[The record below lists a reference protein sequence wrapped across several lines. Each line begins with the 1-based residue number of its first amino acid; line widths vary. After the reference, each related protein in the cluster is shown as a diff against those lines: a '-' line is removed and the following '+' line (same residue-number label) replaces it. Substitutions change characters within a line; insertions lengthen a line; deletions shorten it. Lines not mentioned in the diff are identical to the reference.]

1 MSGSL
6 PRLLRG
12 VGEQPVHTLRGHLAV
27 HGPMPDLD
35 PAVLLAAVEQAG
47 LRGHGGAAFP
57 AAVKLRAV
65 AGRRGAKVLVANGT
79 EGEPASKKDRVLL
92 RSAPHLVLDGAAAA
106 ARAIGTRTAIIA
118 IGELD
123 HRGRHAIETAVSERG
138 RRPGEPDWQ
147 IVPTPDRF
155 LTGQESALVNLLNG
169 GPGVPSF
176 GPRPFQRGVRGR
188 PTLVQ
193 NVETLA
199 HLALIAR
206 HGPAWF
212 RGLGTPEH
220 PGSALLTVSGGVQ
233 RPGVYEIEH
242 GMAMGELLRWVG
254 AGPPAGVL
262 VGGYFGSWLAPE
274 ELDAARL
281 DGAALAHQGAALG
294 AGVIAVLPKSA
305 CPVAETARVCAFF
318 HAESA
323 GQCGPCLNGLGAIR
337 DTVAAIAG
345 GHGSRADIRQLERWT
360 DDLRGR
366 GACQHPD
373 GAVRFLASALRV
385 FGTQFAEHAVHGPCS
400 RCGHPPVLPV
410 PEYAAG
416 RTALA
421 A

>member
-1 MSGSL
+1 MSSSL
-6 PRLLRG
+6 PRLLAG
-12 VGEQPVHTLRGHLAV
+12 VGEQPVHTLSGHLAV
-27 HGPMPDLD
+27 HGPMPEVD
-35 PAVLLAAVEQAG
+35 PAGLIAAVEEAG

-65 AGRRGAKVLVANGT
+65 AARRGAKVLVANGT

-106 ARAIGTRTAIIA
+106 ARAIGTREAIIA
-118 IGELD
+118 ISELD
-123 HRGRHAIETAVSERG
+123 RRGRAAIEAAVRERSRG
-138 RRPGEPDWQ
+138 HGEPQWQ
-147 IVPTPDRF
+147 IVSTPERF
-155 LTGQESALVNLLNG
+155 ITGQESALVNFLSG
-169 GPGVPSF
+169 GPGVPTF

-220 PGSALLTVSGGVQ
+220 PGSAMLTICGGVQ

-242 GMAMGELLRWVG
+242 GMALSELLRWVDG
-254 AGPPAGVL
+254 GPTAGVL
-262 VGGYFGSWLAPE
+262 VGGYFGSWLGPD

-281 DGAALAHQGAALG
+281 DSGALAGHGAALG
-294 AGVIAVLPKSA
+294 AGVIAVLPQSA

-318 HAESA
+318 SAESA

-337 DTVAAIAG
+337 DTVAAIAS
-345 GHGSRADIRQLERWT
+345 GHGSRADIRLLERWT
-360 DDLRGR
+360 GDLRGR

-385 FGTQFAEHAVHGPCS
+385 FGSEFHEHAVHGPCS
-400 RCGHPPVLPV
+400 RCRNRPVLPV
-410 PEYAAG
+410 PGYVTGPA
-416 RTALA
+416 ALA